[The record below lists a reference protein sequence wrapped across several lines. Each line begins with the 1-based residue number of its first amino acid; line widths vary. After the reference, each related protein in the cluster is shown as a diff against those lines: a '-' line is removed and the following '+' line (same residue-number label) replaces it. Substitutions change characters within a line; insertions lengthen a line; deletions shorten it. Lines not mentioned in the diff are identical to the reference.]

1 MTTQYTDLI
10 SIDSRFRLDYDNSTT
25 SDFSIALPKK
35 IIKVKKMKLIS
46 SEVPITEY
54 FFSSEKNNNIFTLIV
69 YYNDQTEEINI
80 TIPDGI
86 YFASD
91 LNNYILNYFNNI
103 DLGFNYLRY
112 LYFSINEHSGKTVI
126 RLKTQ
131 EEMENFNE
139 DVETSDQI
147 NYLDGQNIS
156 FKLINHNTLFEESPL
171 HIMGFSENQLSI
183 TFDTSDSYDKVEFSN
198 TYQTCCI
205 SENIFGSVL
214 NNYYY
219 IVIDEISSDNNN
231 ISEARN
237 VAGGIWY
244 KTGWKAITNSGY
256 TKNIIGKIQ
265 IKQATFN
272 TNIGNSI
279 DNTFNERTYHKTI
292 SITHLNIKIVNKY
305 GAVVNLNN
313 SDVAMALE
321 FTINV

>member
-1 MTTQYTDLI
+1 MTNQYTETI
-10 SIDSRFRLDYDNSTT
+10 SIDSRFRLDYENSTT
-25 SDFSIALPKK
+25 SEFSILLPKK

-46 SEVPITEY
+46 SEVPVTEY
-54 FFSSEKNNNIFTLIV
+54 FFSSEKNNNIFSLIV
-69 YYNDQTEEINI
+69 YYNEQTEEINI

-86 YFASD
+86 YFATD
-91 LNNYILNYFNNI
+91 LNTYILAYFDSI
-103 DLGFNYLRY
+103 DLGFNYIRY

-126 RLKTQ
+126 RLKTEQ
-131 EEMENFNE
+131 EIEDYNE
-139 DVETSDQI
+139 DMETTYQI
-147 NYLDGQNIS
+147 NYLEGQNVS
-156 FKLINHNTLFEESPL
+156 FKLINHNTLFNESPL

-183 TFDTSDSYDKVEFSN
+183 TFDTSSSYDNVDFSN
-198 TYQTCCI
+198 TLQACCK
-205 SENIFGSVL
+205 SENIFGSCL

-231 ISEARN
+231 SSEARN
-237 VAGGIWY
+237 IAGDIWY

-256 TKNIIGKIQ
+256 TKNILGKIQ

-272 TNIGNSI
+272 TNIGTST
-279 DNTFNERTYHKTI
+279 DNTFNERTYHNTI
-292 SITHLNIKIVNKY
+292 GITQLNIKIVNKY

>member
-1 MTTQYTDLI
+1 MSNEYTETI

-25 SDFSIALPKK
+25 SEFSILLPEKL
-35 IIKVKKMKLIS
+35 IRVKKMKLIS
-46 SEVPITEY
+46 SEIPVTEY
-54 FFSSEKNNNIFTLIV
+54 FFSSEKNNNIFSLIV

-91 LNNYILNYFNNI
+91 LNNYILTYFDNI

-131 EEMENFNE
+131 QEMEDFNE

-147 NYLDGQNIS
+147 NYVDGQNVS
-156 FKLINHNTLFEESPL
+156 FKLVNQNTLFEESAL
-171 HIMGFSENQLSI
+171 HIMGFSENQLTI
-183 TFDTSDSYDKVEFSN
+183 TFDTTSSYDKVEFSN
-198 TYQTCCI
+198 TYQACCT
-205 SENIFGSVL
+205 SETIFGSVL
-214 NNYYY
+214 NTYYY

-231 ISEARN
+231 NSEARN
-237 VAGGIWY
+237 VAGDIWY
-244 KTGWKAITNSGY
+244 KTGWKAITDSGY

-272 TNIGNSI
+272 TNIGTST

-292 SITHLNIKIVNKY
+292 SITQLNIKIVNKY
-305 GAVVNLNN
+305 GTVVNLNN

>member
-1 MTTQYTDLI
+1 MTNQYTETI
-10 SIDSRFRLDYDNSTT
+10 SIDSRFRFDYENSTT
-25 SDFSIALPKK
+25 SEFSILLPKK

-46 SEVPITEY
+46 SEVPVTEY
-54 FFSSEKNNNIFTLIV
+54 FFSSEKNNNIFSLIV

-86 YFASD
+86 YFASE
-91 LNNYILNYFNNI
+91 LSTFILTYFDSI
-103 DLGFNYLRY
+103 DMGFNYLRY
-112 LYFSINEHSGKTVI
+112 LYFYINEHSGKTVI
-126 RLKTQ
+126 RMKTEQ
-131 EEMENFNE
+131 EIEDYNE
-139 DVETSDQI
+139 DMETSDQI
-147 NYLDGQNIS
+147 NYADGQNVS

-183 TFDTSDSYDKVEFSN
+183 TFDTSSSYDNVEFSN
-198 TYQTCCI
+198 TYQACCKRDH
-205 SENIFGSVL
+205 IFGSVL

-219 IVIDEISSDNNN
+219 IVIDEISSDNNYN
-231 ISEARN
+231 TEARN

-244 KTGWKAITNSGY
+244 KTGWKAITNTGY

-272 TNIGNSI
+272 TNIGNST
-279 DNTFNERTYHKTI
+279 DNTFNERTYHNTI
-292 SITHLNIKIVNKY
+292 SITQLNIKIVNKY